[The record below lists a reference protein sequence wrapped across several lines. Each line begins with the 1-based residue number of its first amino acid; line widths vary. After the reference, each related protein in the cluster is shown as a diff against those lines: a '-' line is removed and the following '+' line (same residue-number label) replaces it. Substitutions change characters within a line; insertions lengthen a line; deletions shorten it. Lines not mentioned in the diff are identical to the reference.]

1 MWVALKV
8 AAKIQSQSAADDAGD
23 KVTETANDTGNL
35 YVYTDFVG
43 DTIAMW
49 TPLGFSI
56 TPDTSAPS
64 EFGEPVY
71 ASKSDLIDHLS
82 SQMSSLSSI
91 DDFQTM
97 LQFGSG
103 FGALGAVFGSLTGI
117 FGIILSGASTAL
129 NFYAL
134 AAIPM
139 ILLATLGG
147 LSIVF
152 AFETGPIISGL
163 QSVILSVS
171 SITNWLLYPILTTL
185 LIFWQAGYGIY
196 VSFLRVTVYGANIP
210 WRTLFE
216 CTLDFGLDILTQA
229 SNVFAQFGYMLAFFV
244 SNNPLFIEI
253 PALTF
258 FESVWGLVATV
269 WAFPVLC
276 SCLTLQYIVGGF
288 GLVFANPSIAMASNN
303 LVNFAWSIPTVFL
316 IRPILT
322 STIPSIERPY
332 ELQTGTLN
340 EFFGS
345 LIGVV
350 SGYFGGI
357 VESLTGWLVDVQ
369 LSFPFLLLAIFLLG
383 ALGGGTLAVI
393 LILALATW
401 VNYARI
407 VRAQVL
413 SIKNQ
418 GYVEAAHATGASVG
432 RVLFVHIL
440 PNTLAPI
447 CVVASFSMAQAIL
460 TEAGLSF
467 LGVGLDP
474 STPSWG
480 TMLNDGRDYLLTAWW
495 ISTMPGIAIGFTV
508 LGVML
513 FGEGLRELLDP
524 RGMR

>member
-1 MWVALKV
+1 MSFWARLIRCPPARRGSLMLLAVVVVALAAPLLAPADPWKV
-8 AAKIQSQSAADDAGD
+8 DPAARLLPPLSRSAADAPNAATAVDQTHAIATD
-23 KVTETANDTGNL
+23 RPPSAVTTLHLLG
-35 YVYTDFVG
+35 TDSVG
-43 DTIAMW
+43 RDVLSRLIYGSRVSLAV
-49 TPLGFSI
+49 GFSALVL
-56 TPDTSAPS
+56 SA
-64 EFGEPVY
+64 
-71 ASKSDLIDHLS
+71 L
-82 SQMSSLSSI
+82 
-91 DDFQTM
+91 
-97 LQFGSG
+97 
-103 FGALGAVFGSLTGI
+103 FGSL
-117 FGIILSGASTAL
+117 
-129 NFYAL
+129 
-134 AAIPM
+134 
-139 ILLATLGG
+139 
-147 LSIVF
+147 V
-152 AFETGPIISGL
+152 
-163 QSVILSVS
+163 
-171 SITNWLLYPILTTL
+171 
-185 LIFWQAGYGIY
+185 
-196 VSFLRVTVYGANIP
+196 
-210 WRTLFE
+210 
-216 CTLDFGLDILTQA
+216 
-229 SNVFAQFGYMLAFFV
+229 
-244 SNNPLFIEI
+244 
-253 PALTF
+253 
-258 FESVWGLVATV
+258 
-269 WAFPVLC
+269 
-276 SCLTLQYIVGGF
+276 
-288 GLVFANPSIAMASNN
+288 
-303 LVNFAWSIPTVFL
+303 
-316 IRPILT
+316 
-322 STIPSIERPY
+322 
-332 ELQTGTLN
+332 
-340 EFFGS
+340 
-345 LIGVV
+345 GVV
-350 SGYFGGI
+350 SGYFGGV

-447 CVVASFSMAQAIL
+447 CVVASFSRAQAIL

>member
-1 MWVALKV
+1 VDP
-8 AAKIQSQSAADDAGD
+8 AARLLPPLSRTTADGTDVTNGAAA
-23 KVTETANDTGNL
+23 TAATNRPGHPATTLHLLG
-35 YVYTDFVG
+35 TDSVG
-43 DTIAMW
+43 RDV
-49 TPLGFSI
+49 LSR
-56 TPDTSAPS
+56 
-64 EFGEPVY
+64 
-71 ASKSDLIDHLS
+71 LIY
-82 SQMSSLSSI
+82 
-91 DDFQTM
+91 
-97 LQFGSG
+97 GSR
-103 FGALGAVFGSLTGI
+103 VSLTVG
-117 FGIILSGASTAL
+117 FAAMVLS
-129 NFYAL
+129 
-134 AAIPM
+134 AI
-139 ILLATLGG
+139 
-147 LSIVF
+147 
-152 AFETGPIISGL
+152 
-163 QSVILSVS
+163 
-171 SITNWLLYPILTTL
+171 
-185 LIFWQAGYGIY
+185 
-196 VSFLRVTVYGANIP
+196 
-210 WRTLFE
+210 
-216 CTLDFGLDILTQA
+216 
-229 SNVFAQFGYMLAFFV
+229 
-244 SNNPLFIEI
+244 
-253 PALTF
+253 
-258 FESVWGLVATV
+258 
-269 WAFPVLC
+269 
-276 SCLTLQYIVGGF
+276 
-288 GLVFANPSIAMASNN
+288 
-303 LVNFAWSIPTVFL
+303 
-316 IRPILT
+316 
-322 STIPSIERPY
+322 
-332 ELQTGTLN
+332 
-340 EFFGS
+340 FGS

-350 SGYFGGI
+350 SGYFGGV

-418 GYVEAAHATGASVG
+418 GYVEAAHASGAGVG

>member
-1 MWVALKV
+1 MVL
-8 AAKIQSQSAADDAGD
+8 SA
-23 KVTETANDTGNL
+23 
-35 YVYTDFVG
+35 
-43 DTIAMW
+43 I
-49 TPLGFSI
+49 
-56 TPDTSAPS
+56 
-64 EFGEPVY
+64 
-71 ASKSDLIDHLS
+71 
-82 SQMSSLSSI
+82 
-91 DDFQTM
+91 
-97 LQFGSG
+97 
-103 FGALGAVFGSLTGI
+103 
-117 FGIILSGASTAL
+117 
-129 NFYAL
+129 
-134 AAIPM
+134 
-139 ILLATLGG
+139 
-147 LSIVF
+147 
-152 AFETGPIISGL
+152 
-163 QSVILSVS
+163 
-171 SITNWLLYPILTTL
+171 
-185 LIFWQAGYGIY
+185 
-196 VSFLRVTVYGANIP
+196 
-210 WRTLFE
+210 
-216 CTLDFGLDILTQA
+216 
-229 SNVFAQFGYMLAFFV
+229 
-244 SNNPLFIEI
+244 
-253 PALTF
+253 
-258 FESVWGLVATV
+258 
-269 WAFPVLC
+269 
-276 SCLTLQYIVGGF
+276 
-288 GLVFANPSIAMASNN
+288 
-303 LVNFAWSIPTVFL
+303 
-316 IRPILT
+316 
-322 STIPSIERPY
+322 
-332 ELQTGTLN
+332 
-340 EFFGS
+340 FGS

-524 RGMR
+524 RSVR

>member
-1 MWVALKV
+1 MSFWAR
-8 AAKIQSQSAADDAGD
+8 
-23 KVTETANDTGNL
+23 
-35 YVYTDFVG
+35 
-43 DTIAMW
+43 
-49 TPLGFSI
+49 
-56 TPDTSAPS
+56 
-64 EFGEPVY
+64 
-71 ASKSDLIDHLS
+71 LIRCPPARRGLV
-82 SQMSSLSSI
+82 
-91 DDFQTM
+91 M
-97 LQFGSG
+97 L
-103 FGALGAVFGSLTGI
+103 LVMLVI
-117 FGIILSGASTAL
+117 
-129 NFYAL
+129 AL
-134 AAIPM
+134 AAPIFAPADPWKVHPAAR
-139 ILLATLGG
+139 LLPP
-147 LSIVF
+147 LSRSAVDG
-152 AFETGPIISGL
+152 ADASGSGANGSGPGTNVSG
-163 QSVILSVS
+163 
-171 SITNWLLYPILTTL
+171 NAGPGATTL
-185 LIFWQAGYGIY
+185 HLLGTDSVGRDVLSRLIYGSR
-196 VSFLRVTVYGANIP
+196 VSLTVG
-210 WRTLFE
+210 
-216 CTLDFGLDILTQA
+216 
-229 SNVFAQFGYMLAFFV
+229 FAAMVL
-244 SNNPLFIEI
+244 S
-253 PALTF
+253 AL
-258 FESVWGLVATV
+258 
-269 WAFPVLC
+269 
-276 SCLTLQYIVGGF
+276 
-288 GLVFANPSIAMASNN
+288 
-303 LVNFAWSIPTVFL
+303 
-316 IRPILT
+316 
-322 STIPSIERPY
+322 
-332 ELQTGTLN
+332 
-340 EFFGS
+340 FGS

-383 ALGGGTLAVI
+383 ALGGGTLAVV

-524 RGMR
+524 RGMQ

>member
-1 MWVALKV
+1 MVVVAV
-8 AAKIQSQSAADDAGD
+8 AAPLLAPADPEKVQPAARLLPPLSRSAVDGADASGSGTNAPGPGADAP
-23 KVTETANDTGNL
+23 GNGADGSAPGADASGNG
-35 YVYTDFVG
+35 TNASG
-43 DTIAMW
+43 
-49 TPLGFSI
+49 PG
-56 TPDTSAPS
+56 TSASGNAQARPDATTLHLLGTDS
-64 EFGEPVY
+64 VGRDVL
-71 ASKSDLIDHLS
+71 SRLIYGSRVSLTVGFAAMVLS
-82 SQMSSLSSI
+82 
-91 DDFQTM
+91 
-97 LQFGSG
+97 
-103 FGALGAVFGSLTGI
+103 ALFGSLVGI
-117 FGIILSGASTAL
+117 
-129 NFYAL
+129 
-134 AAIPM
+134 
-139 ILLATLGG
+139 
-147 LSIVF
+147 
-152 AFETGPIISGL
+152 
-163 QSVILSVS
+163 
-171 SITNWLLYPILTTL
+171 
-185 LIFWQAGYGIY
+185 
-196 VSFLRVTVYGANIP
+196 
-210 WRTLFE
+210 
-216 CTLDFGLDILTQA
+216 
-229 SNVFAQFGYMLAFFV
+229 
-244 SNNPLFIEI
+244 
-253 PALTF
+253 
-258 FESVWGLVATV
+258 
-269 WAFPVLC
+269 
-276 SCLTLQYIVGGF
+276 
-288 GLVFANPSIAMASNN
+288 
-303 LVNFAWSIPTVFL
+303 
-316 IRPILT
+316 
-322 STIPSIERPY
+322 
-332 ELQTGTLN
+332 
-340 EFFGS
+340 
-345 LIGVV
+345 V

-460 TEAGLSF
+460 TEAALSF